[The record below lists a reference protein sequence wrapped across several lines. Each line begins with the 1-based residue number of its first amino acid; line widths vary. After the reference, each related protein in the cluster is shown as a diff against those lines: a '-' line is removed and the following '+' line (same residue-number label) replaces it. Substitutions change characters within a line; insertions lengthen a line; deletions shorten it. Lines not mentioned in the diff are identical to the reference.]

1 MMQHPHLQP
10 SRESIRTRDVNH
22 GFDIKARDSS
32 TGLAPWH
39 VSECQFPSFGEATE
53 KLKYCVR
60 YAILA
65 PSSHNTQPW
74 RFTATANQIALYADR
89 TRSLPVVDPNDRELI
104 ISCGAALA
112 NLSIAI
118 RHFGYS
124 GELTLFPQPND
135 KGQIAIVELGQEHR
149 PTRDDEILFR
159 TIPMRRTNRN
169 AYEDT
174 PISRSL
180 FRELCTVCTS
190 HHCTLTGASDGEG
203 KFTVARLVGQGDRQQ
218 MANPTFR
225 AELAHWM
232 RPAKANS
239 HDGIPCFALNM
250 PGILDFATPV
260 MARLVRTFDMGSLTA
275 ARDGDLAN
283 ASAMLAVLSTPTDM
297 PADWLAAGMALEHVM
312 LVARAAGV
320 WASFLN
326 QPIEVPELRLALREL
341 MGCPGYPQILLR
353 MGYGQES
360 EPTPR
365 RSIEEVL
372 SG

>member
-1 MMQHPHLQP
+1 MMQYSQLQP
-10 SRESIRTRDVNH
+10 SPESISTSDMSY
-22 GFDIKARDSS
+22 GFDIKTPPSS
-32 TGLAPWH
+32 TGLAPWC
-39 VSECQFPSFGEATE
+39 VSECQFPIFGDVAE

-74 RFTATANQIALYADR
+74 RFAATRNQIALYADR

-124 GELTLFPQPND
+124 GKLTLCPQPDNTD
-135 KGQIAIVELGQEHR
+135 QIAIVELGQEHH
-149 PTRDDEILFR
+149 PNRDDEVLFQ

-180 FRELCTVCTS
+180 FRELRMICTR
-190 HHCTLTGASDGEG
+190 HGGALTGASEG
-203 KFTVARLVGQGDRQQ
+203 DRKCAIAKLVGQGDRQQ
-218 MANPTFR
+218 MINPAFR
-225 AELAHWM
+225 AELARWI
-232 RPAKANS
+232 RPAKTNS
-239 HDGIPCFALNM
+239 HDGIPCFTQHI
-250 PGILDFATPV
+250 PRILDFATPV

-275 ARDGDLAN
+275 AQDGELAN
-283 ASAMLAVLSTPTDM
+283 ASAMLAVLSTPNDG
-297 PADWLAAGMALEHVM
+297 PADWLAAGIALEHVM

-326 QPIEVPELRLALREL
+326 QPIEVPELRLTLREL

-353 MGYGQES
+353 MGYGHES
-360 EPTPR
+360 QPTPR
-365 RSIEEVL
+365 RSIDEVL
-372 SG
+372 SD